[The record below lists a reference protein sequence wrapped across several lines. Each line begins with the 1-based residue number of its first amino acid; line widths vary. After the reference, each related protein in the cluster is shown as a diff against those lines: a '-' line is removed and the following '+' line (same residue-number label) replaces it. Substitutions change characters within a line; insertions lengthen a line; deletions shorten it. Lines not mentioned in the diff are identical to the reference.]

1 MDRITGEQQEAIKR
15 ASTERLRA
23 RLEQA
28 GWSSENATALSRTEL
43 MDAVAELYVLP
54 TDEVAAVY

>member
-1 MDRITGEQQEAIKR
+1 MDRITAEQQEAIKR

-28 GWSSENATALSRTEL
+28 GWSSENAATLNRTEL
-43 MDAVAELYVLP
+43 MDAVAELFP
-54 TDEVAAVY
+54 PMK